1 MGPFLTKIQ
10 RYENL
15 KAQLDTDFN
24 SFLPQYR
31 DLNDYIL
38 PSRGRF
44 FLSDSNRGDR
54 RNHKIY
60 DPTAYLSARTLS
72 SGMMA
77 GVTSPARNWKRITTS
92 DPELAE
98 FGPVREWLEVVD
110 KRMTNYFLRSNLY
123 NTLPALYGDLG
134 VFGTPA
140 MMMEEDFEEVSR
152 FYSFPIGTFRLA
164 KDYRGRINVFLR
176 EFQLTVRQ
184 LVEHFGREPGKMGK
198 PDWSNISLNTR
209 NLWDKGQYESKVD
222 IVQVIEPNEN
232 YLPGKMEAKFKKYS
246 SCYYERGNQLSSG
259 AHDPSLNR
267 GVFLKESGYSYFPV
281 LAPRWMVTGMDVYA
295 TDCPGMAAIGDIKQ
309 IQFGEKRI
317 AQAIDKMVNPPMV
330 ASSSLKTSKASI
342 ISGDITWLDDQ
353 NRDFF
358 KPAHEIR
365 IDLSHIEQKQEQVRQ
380 RIKRA
385 FFEDLFLMLASSDRR
400 DYTATEITERKEEK
414 LLAIGPVLEQ
424 LNQDV
429 LDPLIDNQFFLMSQ
443 QGLIPPAPPE
453 IQGSELKVEYI
464 SVMAQAQKMVG
475 IGAMDRLLQM
485 GSAVIQMNPGSAN
498 KFDFDQYIDQ
508 YADALGTSPRIV
520 RSDEKVEEIRQ
531 AQAQAQQAQQ
541 QLESINNLANTAKT
555 LSETSTGG
563 DNALSALSEQMTG
576 Q

>member
-10 RYENL
+10 RYESL
-15 KAQLDTDFN
+15 KSQLDTDFN

-60 DPTAYLSARTLS
+60 DTTAYLSARTLS

-92 DPELAE
+92 DPDLAE

-123 NTLPALYGDLG
+123 NTLPSLYGDLG

-140 MMMEEDFEEVSR
+140 MMMEEDFDEVSR
-152 FYSFPIGTFRLA
+152 FYSFPVGTFRLA

-184 LVEHFGREPGKMGK
+184 VVEHFGREPGKMGQ
-198 PDWSNISLNTR
+198 PDWSNISLGTR
-209 NLWDKGQYESKVD
+209 NLWDKGQYEFKVD

-232 YLPGKMEAKFKKYS
+232 YIPGKMEAKFKKFS
-246 SCYYERGNQLSSG
+246 SCYYERGNQQSSG
-259 AHDPSLNR
+259 ESLNR
-267 GVFLKESGYSYFPV
+267 GVLLKESGYSYFPV
-281 LAPRWMVTGMDVYA
+281 LAPRWQVTGMDVYA
-295 TDCPGMAAIGDIKQ
+295 TDCPGMASIGDIKQ
-309 IQFGEKRI
+309 NQFGEKRI
-317 AQAIDKMVNPPMV
+317 AQAIDKMVNPPMQ

-358 KPAHEIR
+358 RPTHDIR
-365 IDLSHIEQKQEQVRQ
+365 IDLSHIENKQEQVRQ

-400 DYTATEITERKEEK
+400 EYTATEITERKEEK

-429 LDPLIDNQFFLMSQ
+429 LDPLIDNQFYLMNQ

-453 IQGSELKVEYI
+453 IQGSELKIEYI

-475 IGAMDRLLQM
+475 IGAMDRLLQTA
-485 GSAVIQMNPGSAN
+485 SAIIQMNPGSAN
-498 KFDFDQYIDQ
+498 KIDFDQFIDQ
-508 YADALGTSPRIV
+508 YADSLGTSPRIV
-520 RSDEKVEEIRQ
+520 RTDEKVEEIRQ